1 MPLLRRRTDK
11 QWSLRRRLV
20 IGLTALLVGAIL
32 IIGVVTPLILRGFL
46 TQQVDQQLNSAAG
59 RSARG
64 TDRSATQ
71 TAPENERGLGF
82 LLQPGQAVGTVGA
95 LIRDGQII
103 NAKVLDNSG
112 EPKDIGSAQIAQLA
126 RVPANGRILSVNLG
140 PLGRYRVT
148 AQSYGVDTRVTGIPL
163 RGSEATVRR
172 LILVELVV
180 AGGVLILSALV
191 STAIIGWSM
200 RPLRRVAATAK
211 RVSELPLDKG
221 EVQIIERVKAR
232 DADPSTEVGQVGA
245 AVNQMLSHVSHAL
258 DARQQSET
266 RVRSFVADASHELRT
281 PLAAIR
287 GYAEL
292 TRRSTEHIPPDV
304 QHALGRVESESAR
317 MTILVEDLLLLAR
330 LDSGRPLELTLV
342 DLSMLIVNAVSDA
355 HTIAPEYVFQLELPD
370 EPVEVDADQAR
381 LHQVIANLLANSR
394 THTPPGTV
402 VTTSLQQRADGS
414 VVVTVADNGPGI
426 APDLLPNIFE
436 RFARGDTSRS
446 RQHGSTGL
454 GLAIVMAVVKAH
466 RGQVAVISEPGDTQF
481 IVTLPP
487 ATALFER
494 S

>member
-1 MPLLRRRTDK
+1 MPVLPRDTAK

-32 IIGVVTPLILRGFL
+32 VIGVITPILLRGFL
-46 TQQVDQQLNSAAG
+46 TQQVDRQLSSAAG

-64 TDRSATQ
+64 ADGAGIALPSQ
-71 TAPENERGLGF
+71 DEKGLGF

-103 NAKVLDNSG
+103 NAKVLDDYGQPQDVGSRQ
-112 EPKDIGSAQIAQLA
+112 IGQLA
-126 RVPANGRILSVNLG
+126 RVPADGSIMSLDLG
-140 PLGRYRVT
+140 PLGRYRAI
-148 AQSYGVDTRVTGIPL
+148 AQSYGDDIRVTGIPL
-163 RGSEATVRR
+163 RGTDATVRR
-172 LILVELVV
+172 LIIVELAV

-191 STAIIGWSM
+191 STGIIGWSL
-200 RPLRRVAATAK
+200 RPLRRVAGTAK

-221 EVQIIERVKAR
+221 EVQLIERVADR

-245 AVNQMLSHVSHAL
+245 AFNQMLSHVSKAL

-292 TRRSTEHIPPDV
+292 TRRSTDEIPADV
-304 QHALGRVESESAR
+304 QHAIGRVESESAR

-330 LDSGRPLELTLV
+330 LDSGRPLDLEPV
-342 DLSMLIVNAVSDA
+342 DLSMLIVNAASDA
-355 HTIAPEYVFQLELPD
+355 HTIAPDYVFHLELPD

-381 LHQVIANLLANSR
+381 LHQVVANLLANAR
-394 THTPPGTV
+394 THTPPGTI
-402 VTTSLQQRADGS
+402 VTTSLRQQGDGS

-426 APDLLPNIFE
+426 EPSLLPNIFE

-454 GLAIVMAVVKAH
+454 GLAIVTAVVKAH
-466 RGQVAVISEPGDTQF
+466 RGHVAVRSEPGDTQF

-487 ATALFER
+487 VSTRVER